1 LREVKELRELSDEE
15 LVKKVE
21 EYKAELRRLITE
33 INTGGSVQNPARAKL
48 LRKSIARALT
58 ILKERRLRKNVG

>member
-1 LREVKELRELSDEE
+1 MREVKELRELSDEE

>member
-15 LVKKVE
+15 LAKKVD

-33 INTGGSVQNPARAKL
+33 INTGGSVQNPARVKL

-58 ILKERRLRKNVG
+58 ILNERRLRKNVS

>member
-1 LREVKELRELSDEE
+1 MREIKELRELSDDE
-15 LVKKVE
+15 LAKKVD

-58 ILKERRLRKNVG
+58 ILNERRLRKNVS

>member
-15 LVKKVE
+15 LAKKVD

-48 LRKSIARALT
+48 LRKSISRALT
-58 ILKERRLRKNVG
+58 ILNERRLRKNVS

>member
-15 LVKKVE
+15 LAKKVN

-58 ILKERRLRKNVG
+58 ILNERRLRKNVS

>member
-15 LVKKVE
+15 LAKKVD
-21 EYKAELRRLITE
+21 EYKTELRRLITE

-58 ILKERRLRKNVG
+58 ILNERRLRKNVS

>member
-15 LVKKVE
+15 LAKKVDE
-21 EYKAELRRLITE
+21 HKAELRRLITE

-58 ILKERRLRKNVG
+58 ILNERRLRKNVS

>member
-1 LREVKELRELSDEE
+1 LREVKELRELSDGE
-15 LVKKVE
+15 LAKKVD

-58 ILKERRLRKNVG
+58 ILNERRLRKNVS

>member
-15 LVKKVE
+15 LAKKVD
-21 EYKAELRRLITE
+21 EYKAELRRLLTE

-58 ILKERRLRKNVG
+58 ILNERRLRKNVS

>member
-15 LVKKVE
+15 LAKKVD

-33 INTGGSVQNPARAKL
+33 INTGG
-48 LRKSIARALT
+48 
-58 ILKERRLRKNVG
+58 

>member
-15 LVKKVE
+15 LAKKVD

-33 INTGGSVQNPARAKL
+33 INTGGSVQNSARAKL

-58 ILKERRLRKNVG
+58 ILNERRLRKNVS

>member
-1 LREVKELRELSDEE
+1 LREVKELKELSDEE
-15 LVKKVE
+15 LAKKVD
-21 EYKAELRRLITE
+21 EYKTELRRLITE

-58 ILKERRLRKNVG
+58 ILNERRLRKNVS

>member
-1 LREVKELRELSDEE
+1 LREIKELRELSDEE
-15 LVKKVE
+15 LAKKVD

-58 ILKERRLRKNVG
+58 ILNERRLRKNVS

>member
-1 LREVKELRELSDEE
+1 LRGVKELRELSDEE
-15 LVKKVE
+15 LAKKVD

-58 ILKERRLRKNVG
+58 ILNERRLRKNVS

>member
-15 LVKKVE
+15 LAKKVD

-58 ILKERRLRKNVG
+58 ILNERRLRENVS

>member
-1 LREVKELRELSDEE
+1 MRKVKELRELSDEE
-15 LVKKVE
+15 LAKKVD

-58 ILKERRLRKNVG
+58 ILNERRLRENVS

>member
-15 LVKKVE
+15 LAKKVD

-58 ILKERRLRKNVG
+58 I

>member
-1 LREVKELRELSDEE
+1 MREVKELRELSDEE
-15 LVKKVE
+15 LAKKVG

-58 ILKERRLRKNVG
+58 ILNERRLRKNVS

>member
-15 LVKKVE
+15 LIKKVD
-21 EYKAELRRLITE
+21 EYKAELRRIVTE
-33 INTGGSVQNPARAKL
+33 INTGGSVQNPARARL

-58 ILKERRLRKNVG
+58 ILNERRHRKNVS

>member
-1 LREVKELRELSDEE
+1 MREVKELRELSDEE
-15 LVKKVE
+15 LAKKVD

-58 ILKERRLRKNVG
+58 ILNERRLRKNVS

>member
-15 LVKKVE
+15 LAKKVD

-58 ILKERRLRKNVG
+58 ILNERRLRKNVS

>member
-1 LREVKELRELSDEE
+1 MREVKELRELSDEE

-58 ILKERRLRKNVG
+58 ILNERRLRKNVG

>member
-1 LREVKELRELSDEE
+1 LREVKELRELSNEE
-15 LVKKVE
+15 LAKKVD

-58 ILKERRLRKNVG
+58 ILNERRLRKNVS